1 MSRES
6 DKTRAEIVRQM
17 PKLSPFAV
25 YPYKTE
31 KSPSNIQTFYPYKT
45 EKSPSNIQ
53 TGLFG

>member
-1 MSRES
+1 MAENRPMRIGRVGRVLVSNKRES

-31 KSPSNIQTFYPYKT
+31 KSPS
-45 EKSPSNIQ
+45 
-53 TGLFG
+53 